1 MVSSHNAARLR
12 KSPQTGMSFSDAR
25 NSLILAHSCPGETI
39 IGIASI
45 AEYLERAGYRV
56 RIVNLAVRMLRN
68 DGFDVEKFIAK
79 LEAPAFGI
87 DLHWMV
93 H

>member
-25 NSLILAHSCPGETI
+25 SSLILAHSCPGETI

-45 AEYLERAGYRV
+45 ASPPKPV
-56 RIVNLAVRMLRN
+56 RRIRSMT
-68 DGFDVEKFIAK
+68 E
-79 LEAPAFGI
+79 
-87 DLHWMV
+87 
-93 H
+93 